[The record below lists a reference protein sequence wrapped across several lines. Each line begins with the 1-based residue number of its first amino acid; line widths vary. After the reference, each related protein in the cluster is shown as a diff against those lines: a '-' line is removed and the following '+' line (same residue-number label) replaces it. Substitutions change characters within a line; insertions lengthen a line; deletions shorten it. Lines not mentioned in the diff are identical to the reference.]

1 MKRAGVKEEQLLES
15 LTPSKNI
22 NQIQN
27 AGLGAGASGSFFFFT
42 NDKKFIMKTMSMG
55 EVKQMIRI
63 LPAYIEHLEKTNSYV
78 AKILGIYTIYMD
90 KFTPLSVM
98 IMENGLP
105 NIMNSEM
112 SYVFDLKGSKQNRE
126 ELKGKTLMDLRR
138 DEPTG
143 GKVLKDLDFL
153 RLKEVKK
160 FISFNNDDWKQITKI
175 ISDDVKF
182 MQDMGFIDYSLLL
195 AIREIKSEDEN
206 EVVNMLENF
215 DKSKG
220 KKNEN
225 YEKIK
230 ELYG

>member
-1 MKRAGVKEEQLLES
+1 
-15 LTPSKNI
+15 
-22 NQIQN
+22 
-27 AGLGAGASGSFFFFT
+27 
-42 NDKKFIMKTMSMG
+42 
-55 EVKQMIRI
+55 
-63 LPAYIEHLEKTNSYV
+63 
-78 AKILGIYTIYMD
+78 
-90 KFTPLSVM
+90 
-98 IMENGLP
+98 MENGLP